1 MVRATG
7 KMMKLTTVVRG
18 RLRGS
23 RGFTLIELLVV
34 MLVAGIIAAGMLSLY
49 LGVTRSFADTGN
61 RIVNQ
66 DDARTAVNQM
76 TRYLR
81 AASSSAANLTSVSD
95 AIALA
100 SPQEVV
106 FYADINGNGY
116 PDKVRYYLTGNTLKM
131 ATVAPNTSTS
141 PPTYPAYTT
150 DGIVVMNGIQN
161 GATAIFTY
169 YQMNPNYATNPVPSN
184 DNLVVM
190 TNPTSASDLAKIL
203 AVGVTLYVNEAP
215 KLSKGNVKLESLA
228 QIRQRYN
235 GGLGGS

>member
-1 MVRATG
+1 ML
-7 KMMKLTTVVRG
+7 KLISIFRD

-34 MLVAGIIAAGMLSLY
+34 MLTAGIIAGAMLGLYAGVM
-49 LGVTRSFADTGN
+49 RSFADTGN

-76 TRYLR
+76 SRYIR
-81 AASSSAANLTSVSD
+81 MASVSASNLTSVSD

-100 SPQEVV
+100 SPQELV
-106 FYADINGNGY
+106 FYADINGQGQ
-116 PDKVRYYLTGNTLKM
+116 PEKVRYYLVGKTMKM
-131 ATVAPNTSTS
+131 ASVAPDASTS
-141 PPTYPAYTT
+141 PPSYPAYTT
-150 DGIVVMNGIQN
+150 DGVVVMNGIQN

-169 YQMNPNYATNPVPSN
+169 YQMNPNYLTNPIPSN

-190 TNPTSASDLAKIL
+190 ANPTDPSALAKIL

-215 KLSKGNVKLESLA
+215 KVSKGNVRLDSLA

-235 GGLGGS
+235 GGLSGS